1 MVQISDR
8 QFSRIYSDQAYKQSK
23 KTIKF
28 IISPIDFVYGVR
40 DDFQRGWEIAGPEI
54 LKQVESKIL

>member
-8 QFSRIYSDQAYKQSK
+8 QFSRIYSDRAYKQSK

-28 IISPIDFVYGVR
+28 IISPIDFVNGVR
-40 DDFQRGWEIAGPEI
+40 DDFQRRWEIAGPEI

>member
-28 IISPIDFVYGVR
+28 IISPPDFVNGVR
-40 DDFQRGWEIAGPEI
+40 DDFQRRWEIAGHEI